1 VEERSE
7 DASSNHIYIFL
18 GGVSPRDQPKASNLT
33 YLSTICYANIKPS
46 MNHAQLAFNIL
57 CKSSLYLLPTSTD
70 ISQLV
75 SVKVVRSPS
84 LLHLSNSHR
93 PTLTFPPQPGLH
105 SLPEPLAE
113 LSGPQFW
120 VPSSTASSPRLTLP
134 PFQMLPPKL
143 ACQALRSLLYLK
155 LSRPVLDSQISREF
169 RQQSWQQQRT
179 RVRKVMRQLTDWL
192 GRVSFHLWCWLS
204 SQLCS

>member
-1 VEERSE
+1 
-7 DASSNHIYIFL
+7 
-18 GGVSPRDQPKASNLT
+18 
-33 YLSTICYANIKPS
+33 

-75 SVKVVRSPS
+75 SAKVDRSPS
-84 LLHLSNSHR
+84 LLHLSNSQR
-93 PTLTFPPQPGLH
+93 PTLTSPPQPVLH
-105 SLPEPLAE
+105 SLPEQLAE
-113 LSGPQFW
+113 LSGPQFSI
-120 VPSSTASSPRLTLP
+120 PSLIASSSRLMLP

-143 ACQALRSLLYLK
+143 ACQAPRSLLCLK
-155 LSRPVLDSQISREF
+155 LSRPVLDSLVSREF
-169 RQQSWQQQRT
+169 RRQSWQQRRT